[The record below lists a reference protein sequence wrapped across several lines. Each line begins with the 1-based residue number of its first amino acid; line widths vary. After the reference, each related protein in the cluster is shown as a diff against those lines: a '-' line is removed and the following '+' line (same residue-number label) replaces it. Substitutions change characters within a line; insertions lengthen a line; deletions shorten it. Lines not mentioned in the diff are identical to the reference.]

1 LQSYNLIILIVICVM
16 NRTPNSRMMR
26 KGAVAVELAIC
37 APFVFLMVVGLLEL
51 SRMAQVQQILSNAAR
66 EGARLSAQGLIINST
81 GSSTQIS
88 VNSGTP
94 SVTSIVKDTIA
105 RAGLPTTNVTVQ
117 FAALTGSPITHP
129 YEAIKGQV
137 FKVTVTIPY
146 ADVNNINFNM
156 FSPNSLT
163 SSATMVSL
171 VDDPFTINA
180 TLPTN

>member
-1 LQSYNLIILIVICVM
+1 MRSFKPLILKVIFGM
-16 NRTPNSRMMR
+16 NRILKNHLKR
-26 KGAVAVELAIC
+26 KGAVAVELAVC

-81 GSSTQIS
+81 GSSTQINL
-88 VNSGTP
+88 NSGTP

-105 RAGLPTTNVTVQ
+105 RAGLPSTNVTVQ
-117 FAALTGSPITHP
+117 FAALTGSPITDP
-129 YEAIKGQV
+129 YQAVKGQV

-156 FSPNSLT
+156 FSPSSMT

-171 VDDPFTINA
+171 VDDPFSINP

>member
-1 LQSYNLIILIVICVM
+1 MVFFSM
-16 NRTPNSRMMR
+16 NRLSKNHRKR

-37 APFVFLMVVGLLEL
+37 APFIFLMVVGLLEL

-66 EGARLSAQGLIINST
+66 EGARISAQGLIINSS
-81 GSSTQIS
+81 GSSTQINL
-88 VNSGTP
+88 NSGTP
-94 SVTSIVKDTIA
+94 SVTSTVKDTIA
-105 RAGLPTTNVTVQ
+105 RAGLPSTNVTVQ
-117 FAALTGSPITHP
+117 FVALSGSPITHP
-129 YEAIKGQV
+129 YEAVKGQI

-156 FSPNSLT
+156 FSPSSLT

-171 VDDPFTINA
+171 IDDPFSINA

>member
-1 LQSYNLIILIVICVM
+1 MIWISKNH
-16 NRTPNSRMMR
+16 RAR

-81 GSSTQIS
+81 GSSTQINL
-88 VNSGTP
+88 NSGTP

-105 RAGLPTTNVTVQ
+105 RAGLPSTNVTVQ

-129 YEAIKGQV
+129 YEAVLSHVG
-137 FKVTVTIPY
+137 
-146 ADVNNINFNM
+146 
-156 FSPNSLT
+156 
-163 SSATMVSL
+163 
-171 VDDPFTINA
+171 
-180 TLPTN
+180 

>member
-1 LQSYNLIILIVICVM
+1 MVFLGM
-16 NRTPNSRMMR
+16 NWISKNHRAR

-81 GSSTQIS
+81 GSSTQINL
-88 VNSGTP
+88 NSGTP

-105 RAGLPTTNVTVQ
+105 RAGLPSTNVTVQ

-129 YEAIKGQV
+129 YQAVKGQI

-146 ADVNNINFNM
+146 TDVNNINFKM
-156 FSPNSLT
+156 FSPSSMT

-171 VDDPFTINA
+171 VDDPFSINA

>member
-1 LQSYNLIILIVICVM
+1 M
-16 NRTPNSRMMR
+16 NQVLKNHRARN
-26 KGAVAVELAIC
+26 GIVAVELAVC

-81 GSSTQIS
+81 GSSTQINL
-88 VNSGTP
+88 NSGTP

-105 RAGLPTTNVTVQ
+105 RAGLPSTNVTVQ

-129 YEAIKGQV
+129 YQSVKGQV

-146 ADVNNINFNM
+146 ADVDNININM
-156 FSPNSLT
+156 FSPSSMT

-171 VDDPFTINA
+171 VDDPFSINA

>member
-1 LQSYNLIILIVICVM
+1 MVFSGM
-16 NRTPNSRMMR
+16 NRIFKNHIKRT
-26 KGAVAVELAIC
+26 GAVAVELAIC

-66 EGARLSAQGLIINST
+66 EGARISAQGLIINSS

-88 VNSGTP
+88 LNTGTP
-94 SVTSIVKDTIA
+94 SVISTVKDTVA
-105 RAGLPTTNVTVQ
+105 RAGLPSTNVTVQ

-129 YEAIKGQV
+129 YEAVKGQI

-156 FSPNSLT
+156 FSPSSLT

-171 VDDPFTINA
+171 VDDPFSINA